1 MVLEKEEIKK
11 IIPHREPMLLIDSVS
26 ALEPEDSLCAHFH
39 VDATWEIFKGH
50 FPANPVLPGVYAVE
64 CMAQAA
70 DILLLSMERYA
81 GTIPFFIGID
91 NVRFIQKIRPGDT
104 IDINVAILRE
114 RKERAIVTCNSE
126 ISVGGHL
133 AAKGEVTLAMRK

>member
-1 MVLEKEEIKK
+1 MVLEKEEIKR
-11 IIPHREPMLLIDSVS
+11 IIPHREPMLLIDCVS
-26 ALEPEDSLCAHFH
+26 ALEPEVSICAHFH
-39 VDATWEIFKGH
+39 VHATWEIFKGH
-50 FPANPVLPGVYAVE
+50 FPADPVLPGVYAVE

-70 DILLLSMERYA
+70 DILLLSMVRYR

-104 IDINVAILRE
+104 MDIHVSISHERRE
-114 RKERAIVTCNSE
+114 KAIVTCSSE

-133 AAKGEVTLAMRK
+133 VAKGDVTLAMRK